1 MVDATVAAEDRS
13 IHRRTLLFC
22 ALKVAVAHGI
32 EKLVVHAM
40 RQGAN
45 SLKWFTEIGFEEMPR
60 HEVNATTLGETFG
73 NTSPCALGTGQ
84 GRDTT
89 ENLPKALCGTLPD
102 LVLHHQRKE
111 SSLVEAS
118 VQPAK
123 RYKVGGGK

>member
-1 MVDATVAAEDRS
+1 MGEKS
-13 IHRRTLLFC
+13 RTTQKILFS
-22 ALKVAVAHGI
+22 
-32 EKLVVHAM
+32 
-40 RQGAN
+40 N
-45 SLKWFTEIGFEEMPR
+45 MPTKTP
-60 HEVNATTLGETFG
+60 VGETFG

-111 SSLVEAS
+111 SSIVEAS